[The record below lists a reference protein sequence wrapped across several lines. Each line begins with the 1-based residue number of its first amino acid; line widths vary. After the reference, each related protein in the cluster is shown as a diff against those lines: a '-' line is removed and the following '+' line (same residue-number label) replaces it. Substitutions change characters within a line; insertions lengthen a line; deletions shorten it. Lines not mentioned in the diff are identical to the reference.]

1 MHRVHRVGMRE
12 RETERDG
19 HVCRCQFMNSLYRRL
34 WQFPARRRR
43 GRFVRF
49 GFCKKIFQDASY
61 QYRTIHTRVL
71 RLCFSF
77 LPFSFFF
84 IATGMIWIG
93 FFHDSRQSSRLRVRT
108 NACWGCM
115 DVESVMFS
123 KFLEMKFHSENIMII
138 ELFVHV
144 TFRSYRVNFLF

>member
-1 MHRVHRVGMRE
+1 MRGRRFIFFLYGCSPAHFSFFSFCSSPFFLSYPLLSAVSKRAYPRVCVCIVYIVLGMRE

-61 QYRTIHTRVL
+61 QYPSIYACLAVDISFF
-71 RLCFSF
+71 FSF
-77 LPFSFFF
+77 LFFLP
-84 IATGMIWIG
+84 
-93 FFHDSRQSSRLRVRT
+93 QRL
-108 NACWGCM
+108 WMMMG
-115 DVESVMFS
+115 
-123 KFLEMKFHSENIMII
+123 LG
-138 ELFVHV
+138 
-144 TFRSYRVNFLF
+144 